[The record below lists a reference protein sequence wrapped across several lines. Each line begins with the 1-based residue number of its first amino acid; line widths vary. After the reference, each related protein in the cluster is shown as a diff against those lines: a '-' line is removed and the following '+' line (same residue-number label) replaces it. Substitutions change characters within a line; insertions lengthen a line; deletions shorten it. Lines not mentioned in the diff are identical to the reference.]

1 MDRRSFLA
9 GASGAAVAATATA
22 ASASQRGDVPT
33 RVFGR
38 TGESLTVIGQA
49 GGRFPLCSFDEA
61 KAITKRAY
69 DLGINYFDN
78 AHSYWDGRAEE
89 VFGAVLPPVRK
100 DVFITT
106 KSTDRTKDGAAKE
119 LDLSLKRLKTD
130 YVDLWQIHA
139 VGEMEEVEQI
149 FGPGGAIEAFEQAK
163 RAGKCRFI
171 GFTGHRDPHV
181 HMAMLDRYDG
191 YDTILMPLHP
201 ADPSYL
207 SFEQIVLPEA
217 RKRGLGIQGMKGLA
231 NAKLLQSLSVRQCI
245 QYVLSLP
252 VHCLAVG
259 CTTIGQIEDDV
270 RIAREFEQYDEQQLS
285 ALRQRAKRLAGAG
298 LEDWKRD
305 LSQASA
311 RPAYVGG

>member
-1 MDRRSFLA
+1 MDRRTFLA
-9 GASGAAVAATATA
+9 SASVAAVAANATA
-22 ASASQRGDVPT
+22 GQRGDVPT

-49 GGRFPLCSFDEA
+49 GGRFPLCSVEEA
-61 KAITKRAY
+61 KAIVRRAY

-78 AHSYWDGRAEE
+78 AHSYWGGRSEE
-89 VFGAVLPPVRK
+89 VFGEVLPAVRK

-106 KSTDRTKDGAAKE
+106 KSTDRTRNGAAKE

-139 VGEMEEVEQI
+139 VGEMEEVDRI
-149 FGPGGAIEAFEQAK
+149 FGPGGAIEAFEAAK
-163 RAGKCRFI
+163 RAGKCRFM

-181 HMAMLDRYDG
+181 HMAMLERYDD

-252 VHCLAVG
+252 IHCLAVG
-259 CTTIGQIEDDV
+259 CTTLGQIEDDV
-270 RIAREFEQYDEQQLS
+270 RIAREFAQYDGKQMAAIRE
-285 ALRQRAKRLAGAG
+285 RAQGIAGAG

-311 RPAYVGG
+311 RPTYVGG